1 MAGKFKVIFDGFET
15 LEQAQAFANW
25 YIHSGEQD
33 SSLYMEESSD
43 IEFVGVSNSFADE
56 ETREI
61 TLPVNLYK
69 K

>member
-15 LEQAQAFANW
+15 LEQAQAFVNW
-25 YIHSGEQD
+25 YTHIGEQE
-33 SSLYMEESSD
+33 SSIYMEENSNLT
-43 IEFVGVSNSFADE
+43 FVGANKSHADE

-61 TLPVNLYK
+61 IVPLNLYK